1 MIKKIAINDL
11 AVKDVIYSLAK
22 NFNTDIEE
30 ENNEFSMVVP
40 KKFGSGIIKAYEFS
54 NGVGVIHANY
64 LLKDDLYLEFKKGVV
79 QPLKILFN
87 IENSFTHKFSDTKEN
102 HEIKRL
108 ENIIASGN
116 HQHDHIFKVPAN
128 ESVTMFSLEINR
140 KLFEKKIESFLE
152 NMNDDLVELF
162 RDLNGINSFFY
173 KSQYSLDIAKFI
185 QEFTSCE
192 LTGFMKSVYLEG
204 KAYEILTSQLQQY
217 LDDLNEPSKRI
228 ILRQATIEKIEK
240 AAFIIEEEL
249 ETIDNISTIANR
261 VGLNQNTLQNGFQQL
276 YSTSVKEYIMNIRIE
291 KAKEF
296 MEKSDLNISEI
307 TYKIGISSRSYFS
320 KVFKERFGM
329 TPKQYM
335 NKVRNKSIAQTKS
348 A

>member
-1 MIKKIAINDL
+1 MIKKIIVNDL
-11 AVKDVIYSLAK
+11 LVKDIISSLAK
-22 NFNTDIEE
+22 YFNTKVEE
-30 ENNEFSMVVP
+30 ENNEFSMVIP
-40 KKFGSGIIKAYEFS
+40 KKHGSGVIKAYEFS
-54 NGVGVIHANY
+54 NGIGVIHANY
-64 LLKDDLYLEFKKGVV
+64 VLKNDHYIEFEKGVL

-87 IENSFTHKFSDTKEN
+87 IENAFTHKFSETKET

-108 ENIIASGN
+108 ENVITSGS
-116 HQHDHIFKVPAN
+116 HQQHHIFKIPAK
-128 ESVTMFSLEINR
+128 ESITMFSLEINR
-140 KLFEKKIESFLE
+140 KLFEEKIASFLE
-152 NMNDDLVELF
+152 NMNEELVELF

-173 KSQYSLDIAKFI
+173 KSQYSLAIAKFI

-192 LTGFMKSVYLEG
+192 LSGFMKSVYLEG

-217 LDDLNEPSKRI
+217 LDDLNEPDKRT

-249 ETIDNISTIANR
+249 EIVDNIAAIASR
-261 VGLNQNTLQNGFQQL
+261 VGLNTNTLQNGFRQMHNN
-276 YSTSVKEYIMNIRIE
+276 SVKEYIMNVRIE

-307 TYKIGISSRSYFS
+307 TYKIGINSRSYFS
-320 KVFKERFGM
+320 KVFKERYGM

-335 NKVRNKSIAQTKS
+335 TKVRPPKKAQSKS